1 MDETQCL
8 YTKCR
13 GIKASVTKLIAK
25 VETMIS
31 ADLESVSTK
40 SVSESRK
47 LLAETTLTQL
57 KVKKE
62 QVMELD
68 TAIAA
73 KIDSEQEFEEETIE
87 APDDVRGAH
96 RPFI

>member
-1 MDETQCL
+1 MDESQRL
-8 YTKCR
+8 RTKRR

-47 LLAETTLTQL
+47 VLAETTLMQL

-87 APDDVRGAH
+87 APDDARGAH

>member
-1 MDETQCL
+1 
-8 YTKCR
+8 
-13 GIKASVTKLIAK
+13 
-25 VETMIS
+25 MIS

-47 LLAETTLTQL
+47 VLAETTLTQL
-57 KVKKE
+57 KVKKD

-73 KIDSEQEFEEETIE
+73 ED
-87 APDDVRGAH
+87 R
-96 RPFI
+96 

>member
-1 MDETQCL
+1 
-8 YTKCR
+8 
-13 GIKASVTKLIAK
+13 
-25 VETMIS
+25 MIS

-47 LLAETTLTQL
+47 VLAETTLMQL

-87 APDDVRGAH
+87 APDDARGAH